1 METHQ
6 DSIRKVHSGDI
17 KAPSRGHRRSKPRAF
32 RTPKDAALV
41 KVQSVT
47 PTSTTLESL
56 IINDVDKKLKGIT
69 NLVLLNEL
77 KDAVLARWEY
87 KLHHGRTIADL
98 NLPNRLL
105 NPIVSADDFF
115 RSAK

>member
-1 METHQ
+1 MISRPRFAVIG
-6 DSIRKVHSGDI
+6 DRSLRPFGPRKTLLW
-17 KAPSRGHRRSKPRAF
+17 SKCRVF
-32 RTPKDAALV
+32 
-41 KVQSVT
+41 T